1 MQSYV
6 IFVIHLISKMNKVLI
21 NKFKILFI
29 SITALLFTHQ
39 LIAQSPNFEWA
50 QNMGSTQSDKGNAI
64 AIDSSGNVYTTG
76 TFQGTVDFNP
86 GAAIYNLTAMAMS
99 DMFISKFDS
108 LGNFIWAKSIGGAF
122 HDEAKSIAIDGIG
135 NVYTTGYY
143 SDTVDFDPG
152 PGTFNLISAGN
163 GIFISKLDSSGNFL
177 WAKSIGN
184 INPNQWIG
192 STSIAVD
199 SFNNIYTT
207 GWFLD
212 TVDFDPSLGTFN
224 LTTGNGENSFILKLD
239 STGNFV
245 WAKNIESIQLGSSVV
260 ANSINVDAS
269 GNIYATGNFVHIV
282 DFDPG
287 PGVFNLVSPNY
298 AGNIFI
304 LKLNASGNFV
314 WARSMW
320 GKVGGQGFSVKSDAL
335 GNVYTSGS
343 FRDTVDFDPGVGT
356 YNLTSVGSDGIF
368 ISKLDSLG
376 NFVWAKN
383 IGGSSKDIAYSLAL
397 DASGNVYTTGS
408 FIGTADFDPGAG
420 VVNLISSGLEDIFIS
435 KLDASGNFVWA
446 KNIGGSFDEEAF
458 AIAVDQ
464 TTNGIYTTGYFNG
477 TVDFNQDAG
486 VVNFTSFGLNDI
498 FVHKMSQSGVGITE
512 NSNSNNTA
520 IYPNPAAGLF
530 TIDLNTESEITITN
544 ALGQIIL
551 NQKLDTGKQNINL
564 GSETNGIYFVRVINK
579 NIVST
584 NKIIKQ

>member
-1 MQSYV
+1 
-6 IFVIHLISKMNKVLI
+6 MNKVLI

-282 DFDPG
+282 DCDPG

-320 GKVGGQGFSVKSDAL
+320 GKVGAQGGGFFSIKADGL

-343 FRDTVDFDPGVGT
+343 FRDTVDFDPGGGT
-356 YNLTSVGSDGIF
+356 YNLTSLGSDDIF

-376 NFVWAKN
+376 NFVWAKS
-383 IGGSSKDIAYSLAL
+383 IGGVSKDMAYSLAL
-397 DASGNVYTTGS
+397 DASGNAYTTGS
-408 FIGTADFDPGAG
+408 FIGTADFDPGLG

-446 KNIGGSFDEEAF
+446 KKMGGSLGEEAF
-458 AIAVDQ
+458 DIAVDK

-477 TVDFNQDAG
+477 TVDFNEDAG
-486 VVNFTSFGLNDI
+486 VVNLTSFGLNDI

-512 NSNSNNTA
+512 NSNSNNA
-520 IYPNPAAGLF
+520 GIYPNPTAGLF
-530 TIDLNTESEITITN
+530 TIELDNASVITINNT
-544 ALGQIIL
+544 LGQLIL
-551 NQKLDTGKQNINL
+551 NEKLDAGKQNINL
-564 GSETNGIYFVRVINK
+564 ESEAYGIYFVRVTSN
-579 NIVST
+579 NIVRT
-584 NKIIKQ
+584 HKILKR